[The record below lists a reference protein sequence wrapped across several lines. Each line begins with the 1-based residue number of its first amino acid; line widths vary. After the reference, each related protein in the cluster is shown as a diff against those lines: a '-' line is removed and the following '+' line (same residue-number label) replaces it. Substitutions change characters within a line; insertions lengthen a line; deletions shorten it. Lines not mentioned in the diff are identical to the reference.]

1 MAVIE
6 MKMMKQGN
14 KVVTIRL
21 IRWSNKFKEDATW
34 EDLEE
39 LNNQFPEFCTGS

>member
-1 MAVIE
+1 MRHGKILR
-6 MKMMKQGN
+6 N
-14 KVVTIRL
+14 KL
-21 IRWSNKFKEDATW
+21 KEDATW